1 MGWRQVLA
9 MGVAMGLAGC
19 AVEANPARGDLTLNW
34 TFAGARCGEAGVS
47 TVNVRLFDPGG
58 TELVNDAFP
67 CSQGAADYTALA
79 LGDYGY
85 VVDGFDT
92 AGTRLYEASGSVG
105 VREGAN
111 IRNLDLTIPQ

>member
-1 MGWRQVLA
+1 
-9 MGVAMGLAGC
+9 
-19 AVEANPARGDLTLNW
+19 
-34 TFAGARCGEAGVS
+34 VS

-92 AGTRLYEASGSVG
+92 AGTRLYEAQGSAN
-105 VREGAN
+105 VREGGN
-111 IRNLDLTIPQ
+111 TYDLDLTVPQ